1 MCSDSKL
8 VSKIHELIKQQLP
21 SSLKNKDLNEELP
34 LMQGGL
40 GIDSI
45 KLVDLLLSCEDIF
58 GSPFTPD
65 ILEEEPL
72 TVKKLIEYVKST
84 MKTSRR

>member
-1 MCSDSKL
+1 
-8 VSKIHELIKQQLP
+8 
-21 SSLKNKDLNEELP
+21 
-34 LMQGGL
+34 MQGGL